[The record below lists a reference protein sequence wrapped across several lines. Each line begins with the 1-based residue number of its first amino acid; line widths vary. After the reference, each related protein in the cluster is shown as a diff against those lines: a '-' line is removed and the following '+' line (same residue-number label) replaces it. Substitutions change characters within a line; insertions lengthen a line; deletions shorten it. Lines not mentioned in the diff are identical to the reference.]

1 MIATMRARALPLL
14 IALAQ
19 APAALA
25 LPLAMPLAQDRILAL
40 AKRTAPVAR
49 CVGRTEESCR
59 VRSYCWWIAGTKQV
73 PGHCKMRNFRWTQ

>member
-1 MIATMRARALPLL
+1 MIASMRARALPLL
-14 IALAQ
+14 VALAQ
-19 APAALA
+19 TPVALA
-25 LPLAMPLAQDRILAL
+25 APLAMPLAANEMPML

-73 PGHCKMRNFRWTQ
+73 PGHCKMRNLRWAQ